1 LLISLINFTVKAFC
15 LSLDF
20 TLEIDVEDFCASIEK
35 VDKATQDYVQ
45 DALAQAAQAIAAR
58 ARQLAPV
65 RTGQLMQSIYAI
77 GAGQWEVKVGAYASY
92 ALFQEFGTSHLQ
104 PRYFLTRAM
113 QESLQQLL
121 SLICLAV
128 QRAVEEASQ

>member
-1 LLISLINFTVKAFC
+1 VKVFC

-35 VDKATQDYVQ
+35 LDKATQDYVQ
-45 DALAQAAQAIAAR
+45 DALVQTAQAIALR

-77 GAGQWEVKVGAYASY
+77 GAGQWAVTVGAYASY
-92 ALFQEFGTSHLQ
+92 ALFQEFGTRHQQ
-104 PRYFLTRAM
+104 PRYFLTRAL
-113 QESLQQLL
+113 QESLPQLL
-121 SLICLAV
+121 SLIGLAV

>member
-1 LLISLINFTVKAFC
+1 M
-15 LSLDF
+15 SLDF

>member
-1 LLISLINFTVKAFC
+1 M
-15 LSLDF
+15 SLDF

-35 VDKATQDYVQ
+35 LDKATQDYVQ
-45 DALAQAAQAIAAR
+45 EALVQVVQAVALR

-77 GAGQWEVKVGAYASY
+77 GAGQWAVKFGAYAPY
-92 ALFQEFGTSHLQ
+92 ALFQEFGTSHNQ
-104 PRYFLTRAM
+104 PRYFLTRAL
-113 QESLQQLL
+113 QESAPQLL
-121 SLICLAV
+121 SAISIAV

>member
-1 LLISLINFTVKAFC
+1 M

-20 TLEIDVEDFCASIEK
+20 TLEIDDQDFIGRLEKLDQAIQDSI
-35 VDKATQDYVQ
+35 Q
-45 DALAQAAQAIAAR
+45 DALVQTANVVMLR

-77 GAGQWEVKVGAYASY
+77 GAGQWAVKIGAYAGY
-92 ALFQEFGTSHLQ
+92 ALFVEFGTSRIQ
-104 PRYFLTRAM
+104 PRYFLARAL
-113 QESLQQLL
+113 QESAPQLF
-121 SLICLAV
+121 SAISVAV

>member
-1 LLISLINFTVKAFC
+1 MKVFC

-35 VDKATQDYVQ
+35 LDKATQDYVQ
-45 DALAQAAQAIAAR
+45 DALVQTAQAIALR

-77 GAGQWEVKVGAYASY
+77 GAGQWAIKVGAHAPY
-92 ALFQEFGTSHLQ
+92 ALFQEFGTSHIQ
-104 PRYFLTRAM
+104 PRYFLTRAL
-113 QESLQQLL
+113 QECAPQLFSAL
-121 SLICLAV
+121 SVAV
-128 QRAVEEASQ
+128 QRAVEEASR

>member
-1 LLISLINFTVKAFC
+1 VKAFC

-20 TLEIDVEDFCASIEK
+20 TIEIDVEDFCASIEK

-104 PRYFLTRAM
+104 SRYFLTRAL
-113 QESLQQLL
+113 QESLPQLL
-121 SLICLAV
+121 PLIGLAV
-128 QRAVEEASQ
+128 QCAVEEASQ

>member
-1 LLISLINFTVKAFC
+1 LLISLINFTLKAFC

-20 TLEIDVEDFCASIEK
+20 TIKIDVEDFCASIEK

-45 DALAQAAQAIAAR
+45 DALMQAAQAIAAR

-77 GAGQWEVKVGAYASY
+77 GAGQWAIKVGAYASY
-92 ALFQEFGTSHLQ
+92 ALFQEFGTHHLQ
-104 PRYFLTRAM
+104 PRYFLTHAL
-113 QESLQQLL
+113 QESLPQLL
-121 SLICLAV
+121 SLIGLAV